1 MVLYK
6 RQPILTLIGFFQADT
21 DFIQEILIALTH
33 CSRPIVCTNRGTA
46 ANKLLS
52 QNLRI
57 NSRRKRLP

>member
-1 MVLYK
+1 MILYK
-6 RQPILTLIGFFQADT
+6 RQPILTLIGFFQADA

-33 CSRPIVCTNRGTA
+33 RCRPIVCTNGGST